1 MGGYSFGRVMRL
13 AVKHYAD
20 HSRRY
25 AVLYSMMAFI
35 PMLFAILSSDI
46 DAASGM
52 SIFMFLVGAFAVV
65 PLTMNELR
73 RSGTKIIVNTLPV
86 STAERMTFI
95 ILNTSVIYSIMAA
108 LCGVVGTALVSPLVE
123 GDVHAALA
131 GLLDDCYGRWEIHVM
146 MWIIASGGV
155 VVNAFA
161 RKRLIE
167 SYLLAFVAM
176 TLLLWGFSRT
186 VISIGVNI
194 EWHDCYEWIAK
205 AIYCSIPVVL
215 YAAAFFIMRRRQI
228 KW

>member
-1 MGGYSFGRVMRL
+1 MGEYSFGRVVRL
-13 AVKHYAD
+13 AAKHYVD
-20 HSRRY
+20 HLRRY

-52 SIFMFLVGAFAVV
+52 SILMFIVGAFAVV

-73 RSGTKIIVNTLPV
+73 RSGIKIVVNTLPV

-95 ILNTSVIYSIMAA
+95 VLNTSVIYSIMAA
-108 LCGVVGTALVSPLVE
+108 LCAVLGTALVSPLVE
-123 GDVHAALA
+123 GDLHAALA
-131 GLLDDCYGRWEIHVM
+131 EMCDDCYCRWEIHVM
-146 MWIIASGGV
+146 IWIISSGGV

-167 SYLLAFVAM
+167 SYLFAFIAM
-176 TLLLWGFSRT
+176 TLLLWAFSRT
-186 VISIGVNI
+186 VIYIGVDI
-194 EWHDCYEWIAK
+194 EWHDSYEWIAK
-205 AIYCSIPVVL
+205 SVYCSIPVVL